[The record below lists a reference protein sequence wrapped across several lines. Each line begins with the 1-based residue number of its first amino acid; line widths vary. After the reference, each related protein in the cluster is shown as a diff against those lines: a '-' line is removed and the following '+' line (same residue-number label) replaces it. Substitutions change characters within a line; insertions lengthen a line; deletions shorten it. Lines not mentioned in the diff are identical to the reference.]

1 MNELFSQG
9 GKGSTGIL
17 TNKQAVARHFG
28 VKQSEVGYFSVG
40 ALLTGYKVIYD
51 KASQRAYSLPADIG
65 SGVTAVSLS
74 PAGVLVH
81 SAGSVDLGA
90 LAVTREEYVTLTGS
104 FDTGVTVNTKN
115 ELVTFAGGKY
125 RWDGVLPKT
134 VDAGSTPETSGEVG
148 LGAWRS
154 VGDATFRQELSSE
167 VGASMVSRNG
177 SPLGRI
183 IRASLFEYLT
193 ESDQQALLTTS
204 GAVVAADYALK
215 AAIAAGVMVL
225 DIPWNLGIIE
235 LGSDPAT
242 LPLGFSLIGSGCRRP
257 YTISGDSSFLN
268 CGVVIRVAAGASF
281 PFYSTGRHVFRDI
294 VFDGR
299 DKTTYLFYSADRSTE
314 FNGTRLE
321 GCGIYRFAVG
331 IGWDKDGSS
340 RYIAT
345 VKAHFCS
352 ISGNK
357 DGVKNLI
364 DSMMLGCTI
373 NANDRGVALLGGA
386 NSNFFGGCR
395 NEWNAGDN
403 WYAYESVENQI
414 SGELCDRAG
423 RGGVVAGKDSS
434 WIVTGVVVG
443 RSGANQPM
451 NDNYSAN
458 FVIIDNGKIVI
469 SGVRTRNGANDRGD
483 GGTISPSYNVSALGS
498 GGGTLLVSGSDMTGF
513 VTSAINQKA
522 PTLNK
527 SITGNLGIDDDV
539 NVGMSQVIK
548 GRRII
553 GSQSSGRLPATVGA
567 TLSFTQTNIAQDL
580 YDTYVTRAIL
590 IECRIGNT
598 AHGDYIKIPIGV
610 RHENNFYLD
619 IITSGIVANSGRIG
633 LSGTGVTVSLS
644 SDSTTGAISVVLTSV
659 DGLVRDVNVSLLP
672 SM

>member
-1 MNELFSQG
+1 MTIIKRADLGRPLTWDELDDNFQQVDDLKAAASAAVSSASASATAAA
-9 GKGSTGIL
+9 GSA
-17 TNKQAVARHFG
+17 TNSLNSANSAAASALDALNS
-28 VKQSEVGYFSVG
+28 SEVAIN
-40 ALLTGYKVIYD
+40 ALINSTFEPSSFDFTTGGTLD
-51 KASQRAYSLPADIG
+51 TTDRNKAVYNPADNNWYSW
-65 SGVTAVSLS
+65 SGT
-74 PAGVLVH
+74 
-81 SAGSVDLGA
+81 
-90 LAVTREEYVTLTGS
+90 
-104 FDTGVTVNTKN
+104 
-115 ELVTFAGGKY
+115 
-125 RWDGVLPKT
+125 LPKVVAAGEDPT
-134 VDAGSTPETSGEVG
+134 VDSN
-148 LGAWRS
+148 WRPRT
-154 VGDATFRQELSSE
+154 DQLLRQELSSE
-167 VGASMVSRNG
+167 TGASLVSRNA
-177 SPLGRI
+177 SSLDRI

-242 LPLGFSLIGSGCRRP
+242 LPLGFSLIGWGCRRP
-257 YTISGDSSFLN
+257 YTVSDDSSFLN

-299 DKTTYLFYSADRSTE
+299 NQETYLFYSSNATTQ

-321 GCGIYRFAVG
+321 GCGIYRFAIG
-331 IGWDKDGSS
+331 IGWDFEGTPK
-340 RYIAT
+340 YIAT

-373 NANDRGVALLGGA
+373 NSNNGRGVALVGGA

-403 WYAYESVENQI
+403 WYAYESIENQI

-423 RGGVVAGKDSS
+423 RGGIVAGKDSS
-434 WIVTGVVVG
+434 WFVTGVVVA
-443 RSGANQPM
+443 RSGSNQPEG
-451 NDNYSAN
+451 DNYSAN

-469 SGVRTRNGANDRGD
+469 SGVRTRNGANEWGQ
-483 GGTISPSYNVSALGS
+483 GGVNSPSFNISVLGS

-527 SITGNLGIDDDV
+527 SITGNLGMDDDV
-539 NVGMSQVIK
+539 NVGMTQVIK

-553 GSQSSGRLPATVGA
+553 GAQSSGRLPATVGA
-567 TLSFTQTNIAQDL
+567 TLSFTQTNILQGL

-598 AHGDYIKIPIGV
+598 AQGDYIKIPIGV

-619 IITSGIVANSGRIG
+619 VITSGIVANSGRIG

-644 SDSTTGAISVVLTSV
+644 IDSSTGVISVVLTSV